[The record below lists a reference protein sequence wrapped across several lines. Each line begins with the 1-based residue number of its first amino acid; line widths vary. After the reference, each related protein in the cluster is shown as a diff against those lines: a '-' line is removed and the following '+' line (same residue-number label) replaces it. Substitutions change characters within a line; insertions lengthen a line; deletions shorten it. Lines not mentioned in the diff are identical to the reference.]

1 MCHEDSS
8 RCAVVFFEAKGV
20 ADWPWCPSQK
30 VRLEPDNGT
39 YLTVSN
45 TSPSDKVLGSLAGV
59 INHHGSVLAVVFEP
73 PAPPVTPRGLAPSID
88 LSAASCAAPR
98 EVHSQLLRMT
108 FSSFD
113 PWARQPSEVGG
124 FRAREVGGGL
134 AIGVGWG
141 R

>member
-1 MCHEDSS
+1 MVSFSEGTTGTRQWHLLNST
-8 RCAVVFFEAKGV
+8 
-20 ADWPWCPSQK
+20 WIPS
-30 VRLEPDNGT
+30 
-39 YLTVSN
+39 
-45 TSPSDKVLGSLAGV
+45 GV